1 MIDNEQVRNIIK
13 LGKGVERLDLY
24 LSLQMP
30 DSDVKREYRR
40 MKQFLVKSRL
50 RYDESVINTADILL
64 DDSPLNQANL
74 KKLLRSLITE

>member
-1 MIDNEQVRNIIK
+1 
-13 LGKGVERLDLY
+13 
-24 LSLQMP
+24 
-30 DSDVKREYRR
+30 